1 MGHVIGRA
9 AELPPGE
16 RRIVTLRGISIGVF
30 NVHGEYYALH
40 NRCAHQGGPV
50 CLGDIVGL
58 ATSPTPGQCEWTR
71 EGEIL
76 RCPWHRWEFD
86 IKTGLALVD
95 PARVRVKSYHVTV
108 EPVEEKVRPPDPPR
122 LETYP
127 VTVESGW
134 LVVHV

>member
-1 MGHVIGRA
+1 VGHVIARA

-30 NVHGEYYALH
+30 NVRGEYYALH

-58 ATSPTPGQCEWTR
+58 AISPAPGQYEWTR

-86 IKTGLALVD
+86 IKTGLAIVD
-95 PARVRVKSYHVTV
+95 PTKVRVKSYQVTV
-108 EPVEEKVRPPDPPR
+108 ESVEEKVRPPDPPR

>member
-1 MGHVIGRA
+1 VGHVIARA

-58 ATSPTPGQCEWTR
+58 ATSPAPGQYEWTR

-86 IKTGLALVD
+86 IKTGLAIVD
-95 PARVRVKSYHVTV
+95 PTTVRVKSYQVTV
-108 EPVEEKVRPPDPPR
+108 ESVEEKVRPPDPPR

-134 LVVHV
+134 LVVHI

>member
-1 MGHVIGRA
+1 MGHVIARA

-50 CLGDIVGL
+50 CLGDLVGL
-58 ATSPTPGQCEWTR
+58 ATSPAPGQYEWTR

-86 IKTGLALVD
+86 IKTGLAIVD
-95 PARVRVKSYHVTV
+95 PTKVRVKSYQVTV
-108 EPVEEKVRPPDPPR
+108 ESVEEKVRPPDPPR

-134 LVVHV
+134 LVVHI